1 MQKGADL
8 RRSLLAIQKLA
19 HAATGTLSAP
29 PPPVLPSS
37 RKRVSA
43 DGRVVVVHRSGA
55 AHGLRQQT
63 HALSLEAVLA
73 KCPQIGGKGELQ
85 YHEVADGL
93 CAPCH
98 PCKP

>member
-1 MQKGADL
+1 M
-8 RRSLLAIQKLA
+8 
-19 HAATGTLSAP
+19 
-29 PPPVLPSS
+29 VC
-37 RKRVSA
+37 
-43 DGRVVVVHRSGA
+43 RSGA

-93 CAPCH
+93 CVPCH
-98 PCKP
+98 PSKPGPFLSSVVVWEVCDVRYSYVC

>member
-1 MQKGADL
+1 M
-8 RRSLLAIQKLA
+8 
-19 HAATGTLSAP
+19 
-29 PPPVLPSS
+29 
-37 RKRVSA
+37 
-43 DGRVVVVHRSGA
+43 VHRSGA

-73 KCPQIGGKGELQ
+73 KCPQIGGKGALQ

-93 CAPCH
+93 SVPCH

>member
-19 HAATGTLSAP
+19 HAAAGTLSAP
-29 PPPVLPSS
+29 PLTSCHPESVS
-37 RKRVSA
+37 RA

-93 CAPCH
+93 CV
-98 PCKP
+98 PCKL

>member
-1 MQKGADL
+1 MTLVCVQKGADL

-19 HAATGTLSAP
+19 HAAAGTLSAP
-29 PPPVLPSS
+29 PPSHL
-37 RKRVSA
+37 KRVSA

-73 KCPQIGGKGELQ
+73 KCPQVGGKGELQ

-93 CAPCH
+93 CVPCN
-98 PCKP
+98 P

>member
-1 MQKGADL
+1 M
-8 RRSLLAIQKLA
+8 
-19 HAATGTLSAP
+19 
-29 PPPVLPSS
+29 
-37 RKRVSA
+37 
-43 DGRVVVVHRSGA
+43 VHRSGA

-93 CAPCH
+93 SVPFPSWSFLALDASCLLLLLWEVCDARHMYCVPC
-98 PCKP
+98 